1 MRSRIQQ
8 AQTFAR
14 KLGANCLTHDITS
27 LAAQIAF
34 YAMFSLLPLLIL
46 VMYGASLVVPH
57 RIIVELVQSALK
69 PYYPDLQNANQMLEN
84 GLNKLSD
91 IGARAG
97 VVSFISL
104 AWSATS
110 ALIAIQQALD
120 RIFEVD
126 VPRSFLARR
135 AIAALCLVALI
146 ILAVV
151 SALAMALY
159 PWVMRHIPAGTWLTT
174 AFTRFSGVT
183 RMLYPLSLFVTC
195 FVVYRYLPSRR
206 VNVNCT
212 IMGALAATVLL
223 DLARL
228 LFVVYAAH
236 AVTYHAVYG
245 GLTVVILL
253 IFWMYIA
260 LIILLLGAEIA
271 WLLEQAGRD
280 TGGATP

>member
-1 MRSRIQQ
+1 VRSRIQQ
-8 AQTFAR
+8 AQAFAR
-14 KLGANCLTHDITS
+14 KLGANCMAHDITS

-57 RIIVELVQSALK
+57 RIIVEMVLGALR

-84 GLNKLSD
+84 SLNKLSD

-97 VVSFISL
+97 LVSFISL

-110 ALIAIQQALD
+110 ALIAVQQALD
-120 RIFEVD
+120 RIFEVG

-135 AIAALCLVALI
+135 AIAALFLVALV

-159 PWVMRHIPAGTWLTT
+159 PWVVHHIPAGTWLVT

-206 VNVNCT
+206 VNLNCT
-212 IMGALAATVLL
+212 ILGALAATVLL

-271 WLLEQAGRD
+271 WLLEQ
-280 TGGATP
+280 TGGDAGGAEP

>member
-1 MRSRIQQ
+1 MPPRLQQ
-8 AQTFAR
+8 AYAFMR
-14 KLGANCLTHDITS
+14 KLGANCLAHDITS

-57 RIIVELVQSALK
+57 RIMVEMVLGALR
-69 PYYPDLQNANQMLEN
+69 PYYPDLQNATQMLEAS
-84 GLNKLSD
+84 LNKLSD
-91 IGARAG
+91 IGGRAG
-97 VVSFISL
+97 VVTFVSL

-110 ALIAIQQALD
+110 ALIAVQQALD
-120 RIFEVD
+120 RIFEVGA
-126 VPRSFLARR
+126 PRSFLARR
-135 AIAALCLVALI
+135 AIAALFLVALV

-159 PWVMRHIPAGTWLTT
+159 PWVAHHLPVGTRLVT

-206 VNVNCT
+206 VNLNCT
-212 IMGALAATVLL
+212 ILGALAATVLL

-253 IFWMYIA
+253 VFWMYIA

-271 WLLEQAGRD
+271 WLLEQFGGEAG
-280 TGGATP
+280 GGEP

>member
-1 MRSRIQQ
+1 MRSRFKQ
-8 AQTFAR
+8 AQAFAR
-14 KLGANCLTHDITS
+14 KLGANCMAHDITS

-57 RIIVELVQSALK
+57 QAIIELVLNALK
-69 PYYPDLQNANQMLEN
+69 PYYPDLQNANQMLEKS
-84 GLNKLSD
+84 LNKLSD
-91 IGARAG
+91 IGTRAG

-110 ALIAIQQALD
+110 AFIAVQQALD

-135 AIAALCLVALI
+135 AMAALFLFALVF
-146 ILAVV
+146 LAVV

-159 PWVMRHIPAGTWLTT
+159 PVIIHRVPAGTWLSTV
-174 AFTRFSGVT
+174 FTRFSGVT

-206 VNVNCT
+206 VHVNCI

-236 AVTYHAVYG
+236 AVTYHVVYG

-253 IFWMYIA
+253 VFWMYIA

-271 WLLEQAGRD
+271 WLLEQ
-280 TGGATP
+280 TGGDMGGAEP

>member
-1 MRSRIQQ
+1 MPSRFREVQ
-8 AQTFAR
+8 AFAR
-14 KLGANCLTHDITS
+14 KLGANCMAHDIAS

-34 YAMFSLLPLLIL
+34 YAMFSLLPLIIL

-57 RIIVELVQSALK
+57 RVIVELLLGALR
-69 PYYPDLQNANQMLEN
+69 PYYPDLQNATQMLEN
-84 GLNKLSD
+84 SLNKLSN

-97 VVSFISL
+97 LVSFLSL

-110 ALIAIQQALD
+110 ALIAVQQALD
-120 RIFEVD
+120 RIFEVTA
-126 VPRSFLARR
+126 PRSFLARR
-135 AIAALCLVALI
+135 AIAALFLVALV
-146 ILAVV
+146 LLTVM

-159 PWVMRHIPAGTWLTT
+159 PWVVHHIPAGNWLVT

-183 RMLYPLSLFVTC
+183 RMLYPLSLFITC
-195 FVVYRYLPSRR
+195 LIVYRYLPSKRI
-206 VNVNCT
+206 NLNCT
-212 IMGALAATVLL
+212 ILGALAATVLL

-236 AVTYHAVYG
+236 AATYHVVYG

-260 LIILLLGAEIA
+260 LIILL
-271 WLLEQAGRD
+271 
-280 TGGATP
+280 

>member
-1 MRSRIQQ
+1 MRTRFQQ
-8 AQTFAR
+8 AQAFAR
-14 KLGANCLTHDITS
+14 RLGANCLAHDITS
-27 LAAQIAF
+27 LAAQISF
-34 YAMFSLLPLLIL
+34 YAMFSLLPLLVL

-57 RIIVELVQSALK
+57 RIIVEMVLGALR

-84 GLNKLSD
+84 SLNKLSD

-97 VVSFISL
+97 FVSFLSL

-110 ALIAIQQALD
+110 ALIAVQQALD
-120 RIFEVD
+120 RIFEVG

-135 AIAALCLVALI
+135 AIAALFLVALVI
-146 ILAVV
+146 VAVV
-151 SALAMALY
+151 SALAMAIY
-159 PWVMRHIPAGTWLTT
+159 PWVVHHIPAGTWLVT

-183 RMLYPLSLFVTC
+183 RVLYPLSLFVTC

-206 VNVNCT
+206 VNLNCT
-212 IMGALAATVLL
+212 ILGALAATVLL

-260 LIILLLGAEIA
+260 LIILLLSAEIA
-271 WLLEQAGRD
+271 WLLEQAGGD
-280 TGGATP
+280 PGGAEP